1 MATYRL
7 YARDW
12 IQIEAFAKILE
23 VCFFIIFIITYI
35 YICAQVPHAFQQKL
49 SSEKT
54 PTLCEA
60 LPSFQR
66 MITTWE
72 QYKQDMPEYAQII
85 EAGLSK
91 LQTYF
96 NLAIQVPAYQ
106 LAICMKFYFLNIK

>member
-1 MATYRL
+1 
-7 YARDW
+7 
-12 IQIEAFAKILE
+12 
-23 VCFFIIFIITYI
+23 
-35 YICAQVPHAFQQKL
+35 
-49 SSEKT
+49 
-54 PTLCEA
+54 
-60 LPSFQR
+60 

-96 NLAIQVPAYQ
+96 NLAIQVLAYQ